1 MHVSLYVFSH
11 EIRKVIQDKKILVSI
26 ILVPILIV
34 FITSFLSTSISTSPK
49 GSIYALNN
57 TLEKRETAKY
67 KIVPVYQRTIEELS
81 ETITLY
87 PEDVVISIQ
96 PDKTDIYYNSL
107 NSSSA
112 ENSLLSKDLLID
124 CYPSSAASVQ
134 EKEISQKITINDIT
148 PESNGSEKI
157 MAIMLPYML
166 ILLLFQ
172 STSDFAIDTIA
183 GEKENGVFGTIILT
197 PHKPHKIILGK
208 LMACIVYGIITTA
221 SYFII
226 VYCVSLITG
235 NDSYNIKAIDLN
247 MSNILFFTFGSV
259 LLSFLFASLAVL
271 CALYSKSSKEARSLR
286 LPVYAA
292 TLILALPAFIISESV
307 PSIYYLI
314 PIYNISCVMKSMLS
328 SGADAMKT
336 LLTLLSLAI
345 CSALAFTFSMI
356 ALKNEEVRC

>member
-1 MHVSLYVFSH
+1 MQISLYVFSH

-26 ILVPILIV
+26 ILLPILII

-49 GSIYALNN
+49 GCIYALNN
-57 TLEKRETAKY
+57 TLEKKETTKY
-67 KIVPVYQRTIEELS
+67 SIIPVNQKTIEEFS
-81 ETITLY
+81 ETTALY
-87 PEDVVISIQ
+87 PEDVVIHIQ
-96 PDKTDIYYNSL
+96 HDKTDIYYNSL

-112 ENSLLSKDLLID
+112 ENSLIAKDLLID
-124 CYPSSAASVQ
+124 CYPSTTASIQ
-134 EKEISQKITINDIT
+134 EKEISQKITINDIN
-148 PESNGSEKI
+148 PESNSSGKF

-183 GEKENGVFGTIILT
+183 GEKENGVFSTIILT
-197 PHKPHKIILGK
+197 PHKPNKIILGK
-208 LMACIVYGIITTA
+208 LIACIVYGIITTA

-235 NDSYNIKAIDLN
+235 SDSYNIKAIDLN
-247 MSNILFFTFGSV
+247 ISNILFFTFGSV

-271 CALYSKSSKEARSLR
+271 CALYSKSPKEARSLR

-314 PIYNISCVMKSMLS
+314 PIYNISCVMKNMLS
-328 SGADAMKT
+328 GGADVMKT
-336 LLTLLSLAI
+336 LLTLLSLAV

-356 ALKNEEVRC
+356 SLKNEEVRC